1 PRELRLEDGHR
12 RHAQVV
18 NRGLRASLARRDRDG
33 RENPGAGGSQVEGA
47 GERVRGRVSE
57 NGYVGRTLLSAAF
70 AVAVLLFRKR
80 KSRSGRVGLARR
92 WRKRG
97 IPRPGAPSLRV
108 LCARVGFHGRVPLGI
123 FGLMKFL
130 RTRAGGADYHTRLYF
145 GGVLRSSPCPDSSQ
159 TQCDGHYCAAP
170 GICAKVQWGKR

>member
-1 PRELRLEDGHR
+1 MWGGHSCPP
-12 RHAQVV
+12 H
-18 NRGLRASLARRDRDG
+18 L
-33 RENPGAGGSQVEGA
+33 P
-47 GERVRGRVSE
+47 
-57 NGYVGRTLLSAAF
+57 
-70 AVAVLLFRKR
+70 LLFSFFANVK
-80 KSRSGRVGLARR
+80 VGAVG
-92 WRKRG
+92 W
-97 IPRPGAPSLRV
+97 ALRV
-108 LCARVGFHGRVPLGI
+108 VGERVGFHGRVPLGI